1 MKAIHIVA
9 FGKPAEVL
17 KVVDVPDVGAPG
29 PNEIVIALEASPI
42 NPSDIFMFTGNY
54 GYRPPLPSI
63 VGAEGAGRVV
73 AVGSNV
79 KHFKE
84 GDRSIIPFGSPTWAE
99 RIKID
104 ATWLRPLPEG
114 DIKQFAMVGVNPA
127 TAYLLLT
134 EFVAPQA
141 GQWVIQNGA
150 NSGVGRAVIPI
161 AKSLGLK
168 TVNVVR
174 RPELIDE
181 IKALGGDIVLLD
193 GPDLPQRVAEATG
206 KTPIKLA
213 LDVVGD
219 TGTTGLLGSLAHG
232 GTLVSYGAMTRKAMV
247 APPQPLIFKDI
258 TMRGFWLVTWLQ
270 KATPKMVAEMYERL
284 VPMVAS
290 GAIATPIAATYRF
303 DQVAEAIPA
312 AIAGQGKVLFVP

>member
-1 MKAIHIVA
+1 MKAVQIVA
-9 FGKPAEVL
+9 FGKPTEVL
-17 KVVDVPDVGAPG
+17 QVADVPNVGAPG
-29 PNEIVIALEASPI
+29 PNEVVIALEASPI
-42 NPSDIFMFTGNY
+42 NPSDLFMFTGNY

-79 KHFKE
+79 KHLKE
-84 GDRSIIPFGSPTWAE
+84 GDHSIVPFGSPTWAE
-99 RIKID
+99 RIKVD
-104 ATWLRPLPEG
+104 ATWLRPLPAG
-114 DIKQFAMVGVNPA
+114 DIKQFAMLGVNPA

-134 EFVAPQA
+134 DFVAPQP

-174 RPELIDE
+174 RAELVDE
-181 IKALGGDIVLLD
+181 IKALGGNIVLLD
-193 GPDLPQRVAEATG
+193 GADLPKRVAEATG
-206 KTPIKLA
+206 NAPITLA

-219 TGTTGLLGSLAHG
+219 TGTTGLLGSLAQR

-258 TMRGFWLVTWLQ
+258 TIRGFWLVTWLQ
-270 KATPKMVAEMYERL
+270 KATPKMVAEMYDRL

-290 GAIATPIAATYRF
+290 GSIATPIAATF
-303 DQVAEAIPA
+303 PFEQVTKAIET
-312 AIAGQGKVLFVP
+312 AIAGQGKALLTP